1 MIVVDA
7 SALVAILLQEPDWEP
22 YFELLAASNET
33 LISPVNAWEVHV
45 RIHAL
50 DGAEG
55 HERVQKLFTDLE
67 IVVAEVDRRQLAIA
81 LDARFRFGRAVL
93 NLGDCFAYALAI
105 THGGGALL
113 YKGDDFARTDLRS
126 AVKEA

>member
-7 SALVAILLQEPDWEP
+7 SALVAILLREPDWEA
-22 YFELLAASNET
+22 YLECLAGSGET
-33 LISPVNAWEVHV
+33 IISPINAWEVNV

-50 DGAEG
+50 DGREG
-55 HERVQKLFTDLE
+55 QERVDALFLDLGIE
-67 IVVAEVDRRQLAIA
+67 IATIDQRHLAVALE
-81 LDARFRFGRAVL
+81 ARLKFGRNVL
-93 NLGDCFAYALAI
+93 NLGDCFAYALAK

-126 AVKEA
+126 ALKEA